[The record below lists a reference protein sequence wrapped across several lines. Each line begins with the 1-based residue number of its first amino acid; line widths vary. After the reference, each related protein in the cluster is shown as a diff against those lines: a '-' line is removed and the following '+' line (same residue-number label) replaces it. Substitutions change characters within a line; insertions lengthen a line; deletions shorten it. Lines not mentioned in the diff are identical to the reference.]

1 MLITIK
7 MVFWT
12 LSSIENFWHIKYVL
26 GKGDK
31 SVLIEM
37 ELSLW
42 RKFGFDYTHFKYM
55 YTHLIYRTGGE
66 LKKRTLQSVS
76 ICIPPK
82 YSVRDTILFIIR
94 WRKSF

>member
-1 MLITIK
+1 

-42 RKFGFDYTHFKYM
+42 RKFGFGYTHFKYM
-55 YTHLIYRTGGE
+55 YTNLIYQTGGE
-66 LKKRTLQSVS
+66 LKKRT
-76 ICIPPK
+76 
-82 YSVRDTILFIIR
+82 
-94 WRKSF
+94 